1 MYNSCSQRV
10 HPLQVVQTVPI
21 ICIFISL
28 GTTSLS
34 CLTIILYK
42 VVEKAG
48 DTEIFHTL
56 SVEIQLAF
64 ASFLP
69 QAGAQL
75 YR

>member
-10 HPLQVVQTVPI
+10 CSLQVVHTVPV

-34 CLTIILYK
+34 CLAIILDK
-42 VVEKAG
+42 LVEKAG

-64 ASFLP
+64 ASSVL
-69 QAGAQL
+69 QAGKQL

>member
-10 HPLQVVQTVPI
+10 RPLQVVHTVPI

-34 CLTIILYK
+34 CLTITLYN

-48 DTEIFHTL
+48 DTDIFHTL

-64 ASFLP
+64 ASSLP
-69 QAGAQL
+69 QAGDQL

>member
-10 HPLQVVQTVPI
+10 RPLQVVRTVPVI
-21 ICIFISL
+21 SIFISL

-34 CLTIILYK
+34 CLAILLYK
-42 VVEKAG
+42 SIEKAV

-64 ASFLP
+64 ASSFP
-69 QAGAQL
+69 QVGNQL

>member
-10 HPLQVVQTVPI
+10 RPLQVVRTVPV

-34 CLTIILYK
+34 CLAILLYK
-42 VVEKAG
+42 LIEKAV

-64 ASFLP
+64 ASSFP
-69 QAGAQL
+69 QAGNQL
-75 YR
+75 HR